1 MMGWSAQIKG
11 LARSAVAVAFLAMGG
26 LLIAPSSVAQ
36 DAGPIVAESGD
47 EAELTGA
54 LDEMAF
60 VAGGRI
66 VVSATSTDDIYAA
79 GGNVIARTA
88 SAADLIVAGGDIL
101 LDGAE
106 ADDVRAAGGTLKFLD
121 GNVRDD
127 VVVFG
132 GQIQL
137 GPEFSVAGS
146 AVLAGGEVRLESPV
160 GGEVRAG
167 GGYVL
172 IDSVIGR
179 DVSVAGDRVV
189 IGPNARI
196 GGSLTHR
203 AGQIE
208 IDPAA
213 VVSGEIR
220 ALEPEENAPLRAQD
234 VIWMVALAFVGGL
247 VALILLA
254 WAAAI
259 FLPGLMRDADEMIR
273 EKPWV
278 TLAVGFLIG
287 LVAPGLLLLLVVTIV
302 GIPVALTLGAL
313 LVAAIPLA
321 IAAFVNFAGMMIRRL
336 LKHDVS
342 VTPDLPTRA
351 LWSAAA
357 VIALVLVGLIPFVG
371 AIAWT
376 AAYVTGLGAVT
387 TQGAKSLARGVRPAA
402 A

>member
-1 MMGWSAQIKG
+1 MGWSERFSGVVGGA
-11 LARSAVAVAFLAMGG
+11 LAAAILAASS
-26 LLIAPSSVAQ
+26 LLGAPSATAQ
-36 DAGPIVAESGD
+36 DTGGMVAESG
-47 EAELTGA
+47 EETELTGA
-54 LDEMAF
+54 LDDMAF
-60 VAGGRI
+60 VAGNRV

-79 GGNVIARTA
+79 GGNVIARSA
-88 SAADLIVAGGDIL
+88 SASDLIFAGGDIL

-106 ADDVRAAGGTLKFLD
+106 AGDVRAAGGTLKFLD
-121 GNVRDD
+121 GVVRDD

-172 IDSVIGR
+172 IDSSIGG
-179 DVSVAGDRVV
+179 DVSVSGDRVV
-189 IGPNARI
+189 IGPDARI

-203 AGQIE
+203 AGKIE

-213 VVSGEIR
+213 VVTGEVR
-220 ALEPEENAPLRAQD
+220 ALDPGEEAPLRAQD
-234 VIWMVALAFVGGL
+234 VIWAVALAFIGGL

-259 FLPGLMRDADEMIR
+259 FLPGLMRDADHMIR

-278 TLAVGFLIG
+278 TLAIGFLIG
-287 LVAPGLLLLLVVTIV
+287 LVAPGLLLLLVITIV

-313 LVAAIPLA
+313 LVAAVPLA
-321 IAAFVNFAGMMIRRL
+321 IAAFVNFAGMMIRRIL
-336 LKHDVS
+336 RHDVS
-342 VTPDLPTRA
+342 VPPDLPTRA

-357 VIALVLVGLIPFVG
+357 VIALVLIGLIPFVG
-371 AIAWT
+371 VIAWT
-376 AAYVTGLGAVT
+376 AAYVTGLGAVA
-387 TQGAKSLARGVRPAA
+387 TQGAKSLARGVRPEGA
-402 A
+402 